1 MTSTATVA
9 SVSATSGAT
18 PALQTIQLEKVFG
31 SKGAVT
37 KALDGIDLVVEKG
50 EFVAIMGPS
59 GSGKSTLLNCI
70 ATIENSTAGQIIVDG
85 RDVTRLRGRN
95 LTCFRRDELGFIFQD
110 GNLIDTLSGYE
121 NIALAL
127 SIQKAPAAEIDSR
140 VRKMADALDVASVLD
155 KRPSQMSGGQ
165 RQRVAAARA
174 LVTKPKLVLAD
185 EPTGALDSR
194 NARIMMESLSTMN
207 KQLGATILMVTHD
220 AFAASFAHRVVFV
233 RDGRIFNQVS
243 AGAEGRNALFERIMK
258 VHAFLGG
265 EVARNDA

>member
-1 MTSTATVA
+1 M
-9 SVSATSGAT
+9 
-18 PALQTIQLEKVFG
+18 
-31 SKGAVT
+31 
-37 KALDGIDLVVEKG
+37 
-50 EFVAIMGPS
+50 
-59 GSGKSTLLNCI
+59 
-70 ATIENSTAGQIIVDG
+70 
-85 RDVTRLRGRN
+85 
-95 LTCFRRDELGFIFQD
+95 
-110 GNLIDTLSGYE
+110 
-121 NIALAL
+121 
-127 SIQKAPAAEIDSR
+127 
-140 VRKMADALDVASVLD
+140 
-155 KRPSQMSGGQ
+155 
-165 RQRVAAARA
+165 
-174 LVTKPKLVLAD
+174 LAD